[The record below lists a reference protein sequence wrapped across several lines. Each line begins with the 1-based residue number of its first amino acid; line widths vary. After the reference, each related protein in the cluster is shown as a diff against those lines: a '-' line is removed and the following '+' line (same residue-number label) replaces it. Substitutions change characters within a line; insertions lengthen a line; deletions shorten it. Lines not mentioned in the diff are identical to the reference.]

1 MKASHVAARIEQPA
15 RLQIR
20 LAALAGLALFT
31 TTAHANPGG
40 DPPLAAG
47 PFGVLQA
54 VLKKTFLQVEVARV
68 QIRVDSE
75 TQRRLSMIAE
85 GRRESRVL
93 DGGAVRAVMQAHDVL
108 ITSELLRDVPFDR
121 YSEAVYSDL
130 RAARAAELVS
140 QDAYASIIRLLPE
153 WLRSLQARGVHKG
166 DRFLCRVGPDS
177 MRALYRSREGRTL
190 FDANIA
196 SGAPGRAV
204 LAGYLA
210 PDSSFRKELLSSL
223 FRDNPR

>member
-1 MKASHVAARIEQPA
+1 MKASHVSARVEQSA

-20 LAALAGLALFT
+20 LAAVAGLALFT
-31 TTAHANPGG
+31 TTVHADASG

-47 PFGVLQA
+47 PFAVMQA
-54 VLKKTFLQVEVARV
+54 VLKKTFLHVEVARV

-75 TQRRLSMIAE
+75 TQRRLAMIAE
-85 GRRESRVL
+85 GRTESRAL

-121 YSEAVYSDL
+121 YREAVYSDL

-140 QDAYASIIRLLPE
+140 EDAYTSVIRLLPE

-177 MRALYRSREGRTL
+177 MRALYRSGEGRTL
-190 FDANIA
+190 VDANITN
-196 SGAPGRAV
+196 GAPGRAV

-210 PDSSFRKELLSSL
+210 PDSTFRKDLLSSL
-223 FRDNPR
+223 FRYNPG